1 MINQENAATFIDDII
16 MTINTKKEHNE
27 LVEEV
32 LKKLEKNNLFVKPKK
47 CWWKIKEVEF
57 LDIVIGPWGVEIQK
71 EKVNGVLNWPISR
84 NVKEMQ
90 KFLELANYYR

>member
-27 LVEEV
+27 LVEEI

-57 LDIVIGPWGVEIQK
+57 LDMVIGPWGVEIQK

>member
-27 LVEEV
+27 LVEEI

-47 CWWKIKEVEF
+47 CW
-57 LDIVIGPWGVEIQK
+57 
-71 EKVNGVLNWPISR
+71 
-84 NVKEMQ
+84 
-90 KFLELANYYR
+90 

>member
-1 MINQENAATFIDDII
+1 MINQGNAATFIDDII

-57 LDIVIGPWGVEIQK
+57 LDMVIGPWGVEIQK

>member
-1 MINQENAATFIDDII
+1 

>member
-1 MINQENAATFIDDII
+1 MINQGNAATFIDDII

-27 LVEEV
+27 LVEEI

>member
-27 LVEEV
+27 LVEEI

>member
-57 LDIVIGPWGVEIQK
+57 LDMVIGPWGVEIQK

>member
-27 LVEEV
+27 LVEEI

-57 LDIVIGPWGVEIQK
+57 LDMVIGPWGIEIQK